1 MKDYVIQNELKNK
14 ALIEQLSKIQ
24 FHHNLVRLIWF

>member
-14 ALIEQLSKIQ
+14 ALIEQLTKIQ
-24 FHHNLVRLIWF
+24 FQYEIVKMIWF